1 MFSETVT
8 TLTRNVQIP
17 RLPCEACSG
26 DLRHEGLE
34 LSSMQAVQEEAARS
48 LADLLRD
55 AVRRQRQGGDH
66 RMAIEVR
73 DANRPV
79 LTVTVSFEAKPHRLD
94 A

>member
-1 MFSETVT
+1 M
-8 TLTRNVQIP
+8 P
-17 RLPCEACSG
+17 RYYFDIREG
-26 DLRHEGLE
+26 DDLAPDDEGLE

-73 DANRPV
+73 DDNGPV

>member
-1 MFSETVT
+1 
-8 TLTRNVQIP
+8 
-17 RLPCEACSG
+17 
-26 DLRHEGLE
+26 
-34 LSSMQAVQEEAARS
+34 MQAVQEEAAHS